1 MAGRKKAPPKRQR
14 AEHTEPTNRASIWH
28 GTSHP
33 VIGDWIDPNDKS
45 LGQVTEKNLAS
56 LVEAMAEGERPGKAA
71 RKTASVE
78 SPKEKK
84 KMEQPKENKN
94 DQPKEAE
101 QLIKKKKTQHGAC
114 ARGCVRVSVRARVR
128 ACACACLR
136 ACMRAGT
143 GGIEPVITMTAACR
157 GLLRA

>member
-33 VIGDWIDPNDKS
+33 VIGEWIDPNDKS

-78 SPKEKK
+78 
-84 KMEQPKENKN
+84 
-94 DQPKEAE
+94 PKEAE
-101 QLIKKKKTQHGAC
+101 QLNKKKKTQHGAC

>member
-33 VIGDWIDPNDKS
+33 VLGEWIDPNDKS

-71 RKTASVE
+71 RKTASVQ
-78 SPKEKK
+78 SPPKTEKN
-84 KMEQPKENKN
+84 KMEQPKE
-94 DQPKEAE
+94 KEAE
-101 QLIKKKKTQHGAC
+101 QLNKKKKTQHGAC

>member
-1 MAGRKKAPPKRQR
+1 MAGRKKPPPKRQR

-78 SPKEKK
+78 
-84 KMEQPKENKN
+84 
-94 DQPKEAE
+94 PKEAE
-101 QLIKKKKTQHGAC
+101 QLNKKKKTQHGAC

>member
-14 AEHTEPTNRASIWH
+14 AELTEPTNRASIWH

-33 VIGDWIDPNDKS
+33 VLGEWIDPNDKS

-71 RKTASVE
+71 RKTASVQ
-78 SPKEKK
+78 SPTEKN
-84 KMEQPKENKN
+84 KMEQPKE
-94 DQPKEAE
+94 KEAE
-101 QLIKKKKTQHGAC
+101 QLNKKKKTQHGAC

>member
-1 MAGRKKAPPKRQR
+1 MAGRKKGPPKRQR

-78 SPKEKK
+78 
-84 KMEQPKENKN
+84 
-94 DQPKEAE
+94 PKEAE
-101 QLIKKKKTQHGAC
+101 QLNKKKKTQHGAC

>member
-1 MAGRKKAPPKRQR
+1 MAGRKKPPNKRHR
-14 AEHTEPTNRASIWH
+14 DEDTEPTNRASIWH

-33 VIGDWIDPNDKS
+33 VLGEWIDPNDKS

-78 SPKEKK
+78 
-84 KMEQPKENKN
+84 
-94 DQPKEAE
+94 PKEAE
-101 QLIKKKKTQHGAC
+101 QLNKKKKTQHGAC

-136 ACMRAGT
+136 ACMRACT

>member
-33 VIGDWIDPNDKS
+33 VIGEWIDPNDKS

-56 LVEAMAEGERPGKAA
+56 LVAAMAEGERPGKAA
-71 RKTASVE
+71 RKTASE
-78 SPKEKK
+78 
-84 KMEQPKENKN
+84 PKENKN